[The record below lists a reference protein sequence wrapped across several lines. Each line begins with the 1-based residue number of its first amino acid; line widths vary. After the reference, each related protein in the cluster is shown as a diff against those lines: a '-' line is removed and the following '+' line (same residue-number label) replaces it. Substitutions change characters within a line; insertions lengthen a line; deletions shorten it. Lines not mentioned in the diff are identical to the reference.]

1 MIYCKDKFDEK
12 YILDDELNVR
22 GSSEAGTKIIKMLI
36 EKLEPFAPEK
46 GSPTL
51 NLIEELKKNGF
62 IIIDSELPIIEQ
74 VKDIVY

>member
-12 YILDDELNVR
+12 YMLDDELNIK
-22 GSSEAGTKIIKMLI
+22 GSSSSGIKIIEMLI

-51 NLIEELKKNGF
+51 TLIDELKKNGF
-62 IIIDSELPIIEQ
+62 EIINFELPLIEQ
-74 VKDIVY
+74 VEDIVY